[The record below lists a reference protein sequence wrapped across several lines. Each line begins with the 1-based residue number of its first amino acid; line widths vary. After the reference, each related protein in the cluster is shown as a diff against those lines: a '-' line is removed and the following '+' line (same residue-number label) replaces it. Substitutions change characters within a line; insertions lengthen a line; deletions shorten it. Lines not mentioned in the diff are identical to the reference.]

1 MSKLTM
7 GCKVFVI
14 NDNHT
19 IRKGTLKGI
28 YDSVGIAV
36 VDFDDNEGTFEKVK
50 LDKIGIVEETEAP
63 TEKERPSAPV
73 EKSEITITQIEFMN
87 TTSKIIADIARE
99 VKNPKM
105 FIAVC
110 ATILGKI
117 HEALFLEDSENE

>member
-7 GCKVFVI
+7 DCKVFVI

-50 LDKIGIVEETEAP
+50 LDKIGIVEETEVP

-73 EKSEITITQIEFMN
+73 EKSEITITPEEFRD
-87 TTSKIIADIARE
+87 KAIDIIFKVTDGRHSLVADVLTCGFA
-99 VKNPKM
+99 KLSN
-105 FIAVC
+105 
-110 ATILGKI
+110 
-117 HEALFLEDSENE
+117 ALFIEDPENE

>member
-19 IRKGTLKGI
+19 VRKGTLKGI

-73 EKSEITITQIEFMN
+73 EKSEITITSEDFRATIA
-87 TTSKIIADIARE
+87 KIIAEESKTCHPAVAMTLTIGF
-99 VKNPKM
+99 VKLHK
-105 FIAVC
+105 
-110 ATILGKI
+110 
-117 HEALFLEDSENE
+117 ALFTEDPENE